1 MVERNI
7 TILSNQKYG
16 DVCIEHREIIHASV
30 ISNGD
35 DAINDVWNVYNIQ
48 KVTNRKLGISLNRL
62 IY

>member
-16 DVCIEHREIIHASV
+16 DFWIEQGEIINASV

-35 DAINDVWNVYNIQ
+35 DAIDDVWNV
-48 KVTNRKLGISLNRL
+48 
-62 IY
+62 